1 MIKGRTARGNLLT
14 KKSVHRI
21 TLDDAIADGLYKRIC
36 YVTGQTWS
44 PEAEKKWRDDLYR
57 NAPNLESAEEEYGC
71 VPKNSGGAWLS
82 RALIES
88 RMSPYT
94 PIIRWECQPGFE
106 VLPDHVR
113 MAERWATARGPLQA
127 MADGQLPAFSAEH
140 EAARVQYEAKLKLQG
155 LQSAA
160 EVEVELAAANVNK
173 AQSQIRIFD
182 AQVAQCAFV
191 APFTGKVAR
200 VHVKVGQGVNPG
212 APVIELVGNGA
223 PRARMNV
230 PSQWLAWLKTGETL
244 QGKVDE
250 TGAEVALKVIRISG
264 RVDAVSQSV
273 EIETELVSAR
283 GQVLPGMSGQVRAP
297 AGR

>member
-1 MIKGRTARGNLLT
+1 MSRLLARRVVRCLGTGLVAMSLGALALAQSAPSSAATSAPVRFLVIASQESILSASTVGRVSRVPVGLGDNVRAGQVVASFDCAEMQAR
-14 KKSVHRI
+14 R
-21 TLDDAIADGLYKRIC
+21 DA
-36 YVTGQTWS
+36 
-44 PEAEKKWRDDLYR
+44 
-57 NAPNLESAEEEYGC
+57 
-71 VPKNSGGAWLS
+71 
-82 RALIES
+82 
-88 RMSPYT
+88 
-94 PIIRWECQPGFE
+94 
-106 VLPDHVR
+106 
-113 MAERWATARGPLQA
+113 AR
-127 MADGQLPAFSAEH
+127 AEH

>member
-1 MIKGRTARGNLLT
+1 MRR
-14 KKSVHRI
+14 
-21 TLDDAIADGLYKRIC
+21 
-36 YVTGQTWS
+36 
-44 PEAEKKWRDDLYR
+44 WRS
-57 NAPNLESAEEEYGC
+57 APS
-71 VPKNSGGAWLS
+71 S
-82 RALIES
+82 RRS
-88 RMSPYT
+88 R
-94 PIIRWECQPGFE
+94 
-106 VLPDHVR
+106 
-113 MAERWATARGPLQA
+113 
-127 MADGQLPAFSAEH
+127 
-140 EAARVQYEAKLKLQG
+140 
-155 LQSAA
+155 
-160 EVEVELAAANVNK
+160 
-173 AQSQIRIFD
+173 
-182 AQVAQCAFV
+182 
-191 APFTGKVAR
+191 
-200 VHVKVGQGVNPG
+200 VNPG

>member
-1 MIKGRTARGNLLT
+1 MSLSATDVSRIARLARL
-14 KKSVHRI
+14 RM
-21 TLDDAIADGLYKRIC
+21 D
-36 YVTGQTWS
+36 
-44 PEAEKKWRDDLYR
+44 EAEITAVQGQL
-57 NAPNLESAEEEYGC
+57 NGIFS
-71 VPKNSGGAWLS
+71 
-82 RALIES
+82 LIEAMQAVDIAITCTPS
-88 RMSPYT
+88 REPLIL
-94 PIIRWECQPGFE
+94 PHHLQPGLHITAMGSDAE
-106 VLPDHVR
+106 HKNEIAPAVL
-113 MAERWATARGPLQA
+113 AAT
-127 MADGQLPAFSAEH
+127 DGRLAWQAEH